1 MINEVYSV
9 HGMSFSNPTKEDLAL
24 SGYTTRV
31 RLPGA
36 VYYPDGSVEFTLFA
50 PEAEHVEVSGMPGS
64 SMGEEKIP
72 LKKNGGW
79 LLDRCGKG
87 TAETVSL
94 CYILE

>member
-50 PEAEHVEVSGMPGS
+50 PEAEHVEVSGMPCSRWGVAYQ
-64 SMGEEKIP
+64 P
-72 LKKNGGW
+72 LRNK
-79 LLDRCGKG
+79 
-87 TAETVSL
+87 
-94 CYILE
+94 